1 MDLTQSLLVERHHAE
16 SFLRERVVPGVEVH
30 RDRDVVWIV
39 HGGQAWRNAGI
50 MVRFPAGGAGQ
61 RLDTLV
67 RRYQRH
73 RRGMALWISPSATPD
88 NLPALLHDRGLRC
101 RKYYPAM
108 VRHLAEH
115 VPVRSRAAALEIRP
129 VTDAAEYERLPH
141 PAIGPITTPLR
152 RVALERLGA
161 LLANGA
167 GRTHSFVAWLQDKPV
182 GALELFVGKEAAG
195 IHGLSVLDEYQRRG
209 VGSALIEHACAVAAQ
224 QGAATMVLLATTEGQ
239 RLYAQRGFTE
249 VARFGYWY
257 RSFQRN

>member
-1 MDLTQSLLVERHHAE
+1 
-16 SFLRERVVPGVEVH
+16 
-30 RDRDVVWIV
+30 
-39 HGGQAWRNAGI
+39 
-50 MVRFPAGGAGQ
+50 
-61 RLDTLV
+61 
-67 RRYQRH
+67 
-73 RRGMALWISPSATPD
+73 MALWISPSATPD

-101 RKYYPAM
+101 RKYFPAM

-115 VPVRSRAAALEIRP
+115 VPAHSRAAALEIRP
-129 VTDAAEYERLPH
+129 VTDVAEYERIPH

-152 RVALERLGA
+152 RVALERLDA
-161 LLANGA
+161 FLANGA

-182 GALELFVGKEAAG
+182 GALELFIGKEAAG

-239 RLYAQRGFTE
+239 RLYIQRGFTE

-257 RSFQRN
+257 RSFQR